1 MRSCTPG
8 ARRPQPHSAR
18 AALAACLLATA
29 TLLAACDDGGSSTTS
44 SGGSAG
50 AGGTTTS
57 NGGTGG
63 TTTATG
69 GKGGTGGTGG
79 TTSNGGNGGT
89 TSNGG
94 NGGVAGNGG
103 NGGNGGVAGN
113 GGNGGVAGNGG
124 NGNGGSGGVAGSGG
138 NGNGGSGN
146 GGSGNGGNGSSQPD
160 NWGAPP
166 MVAMPALPSP
176 PDYSAYPTDS
186 EGRPIVS
193 QGPNVNWVVPIVPDA
208 MSAREKCADLVA
220 NCYQPGVRSLDAC
233 MLSAPACT
241 TNEPWTEA
249 EPCCATAC
257 FTAYSNLRKAKVDP
271 LTAYQKVLYD
281 TPVCMPGVDAM
292 LSGGAP

>member
-94 NGGVAGNGG
+94 NGGVAGNGNGGSGGVAGSGGNG
-103 NGGNGGVAGN
+103 NGGNGGVA
-113 GGNGGVAGNGG
+113 G

-138 NGNGGSGN
+138 NGNGGN
-146 GGSGNGGNGSSQPD
+146 GNGGNGGNGNNQPD
-160 NWGAPP
+160 NWGPPP